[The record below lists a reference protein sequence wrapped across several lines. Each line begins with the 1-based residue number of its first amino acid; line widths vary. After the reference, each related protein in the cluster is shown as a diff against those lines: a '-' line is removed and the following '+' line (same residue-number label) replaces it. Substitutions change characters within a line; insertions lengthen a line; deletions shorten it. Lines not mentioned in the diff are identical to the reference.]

1 MTQNNLHL
9 QIHNSRK
16 KETVG
21 TTYALAEKIT
31 STVMCDFTQIYWQ
44 NKLEKM

>member
-1 MTQNNLHL
+1 MTGNSLHL

-21 TTYALAEKIT
+21 TTYAIAEKIIP
-31 STVMCDFTQIYWQ
+31 TVMCDFTHLYRQ